1 MSNNQIYKTSIPYEP
16 TFIYPNVNENEVRMY
31 NLFKTNCKDLS
42 KKCVEDNNNQFVMK
56 MSLVRDF
63 LGKHRIQFPLSTAQS
78 ISVKTKLEK
87 LILDNSLDIM
97 LLFIEHNTI
106 NLMFL
111 SENDND
117 DIIEH
122 AKCVLFHKDVI
133 VAKTSL

>member
-1 MSNNQIYKTSIPYEP
+1 MSTIQIYKTAIPYEP
-16 TFIYPNVNENEVRMY
+16 TFIYPNVNENEVRLY

-42 KKCVEDNNNQFVMK
+42 KECVKVNNNRFVME

-63 LGKHRIQFPLSTAQS
+63 LGKHRIQFPISTAQS
-78 ISVKTKLEK
+78 ISVKSKLEK
-87 LILDNSLDIM
+87 LIVDNSLDII

-111 SENDND
+111 SEDDND
-117 DIIEH
+117 DIIER
-122 AKCVLFHKDVI
+122 AKSVLFHKDVI

>member
-1 MSNNQIYKTSIPYEP
+1 MSAIQIYKTSIPYEP
-16 TFIYPNVNENEVRMY
+16 TFIYPNVNENEVRLY

-42 KKCVEDNNNQFVMK
+42 KKCVEDNNTRFVME

-63 LGKHRIQFPLSTAQS
+63 LGKHNIQFPLTTEQS
-78 ISVKTKLEK
+78 INVKSKLET
-87 LILDNSLDIM
+87 LLVDNSLDII

-111 SENDND
+111 SEDDND
-117 DIIEH
+117 DIVER

-133 VAKTSL
+133 VAKTSV

>member
-1 MSNNQIYKTSIPYEP
+1 MSTIQIYKTSIPYEP
-16 TFIYPNVNENEVRMY
+16 TFIYPNVNENEVRLY

-42 KKCVEDNNNQFVMK
+42 KKCVEENNNRFVME

-63 LGKHRIQFPLSTAQS
+63 LGKHHIQFPLTTEQS
-78 ISVKTKLEK
+78 INAKTKLEK
-87 LILDNSLDIM
+87 LIVENSLDIM

-111 SENDND
+111 SEEHNDN
-117 DIIEH
+117 IIER
-122 AKCVLFHKDVI
+122 AKLVLFHKNTI